1 MLLRWRSPPQR
12 LTLLLFW
19 KWWNLGPR
27 PTSPLL
33 LPLGLPTLLYFWT
46 LWGLQL
52 PLVHLLLHFRV
63 LPLVLPLVLF
73 YPLCPIPLDPHPTPF
88 LEIVGRWG

>member
-1 MLLRWRSPPQR
+1 MLLRWRSPPHP

-19 KWWNLGPR
+19 TWWNLGPR

-33 LPLGLPTLLYFWT
+33 LPLALPTLLYFWT
-46 LWGLQL
+46 LWGLQFR
-52 PLVHLLLHFRV
+52 LVHLLLHFLV
-63 LPLVLPLVLF
+63 LLLGLPLVLL
-73 YPLCPIPLDPHPTPF
+73 YPLCPIPLDPHPAPF